1 MDHRQSVRF
10 ISAGRIAIGAV
21 MLVAPRRGA
30 ASWVG
35 PDGRSG
41 ALTLLVRSFGARE
54 VALGAGTLASL
65 DSGGPA
71 RPWVMAGVV
80 ADGLDAVAS
89 VLAIRH
95 LGRRTSLG
103 NRHGGGACHRGW
115 HRRPR
120 PGRLIPAHVAGSDQ
134 PA

>member
-1 MDHRQSVRF
+1 MDHRQSIRF
-10 ISAGRIAIGAV
+10 ISAGRVTIGAV

-41 ALTLLVRSFGARE
+41 ALSLLVRSFGARE

-71 RPWVMAGVV
+71 RPWVMAGIV

-95 LGRRTSLG
+95 LGARRALATG
-103 NRHGGGACHRGW
+103 V
-115 HRRPR
+115 
-120 PGRLIPAHVAGSDQ
+120 VATIATAAGIAALNQVD
-134 PA
+134 

>member
-21 MLVAPRRGA
+21 MLLAPRRGA

-95 LGRRTSLG
+95 LGAARALATGTVAVL
-103 NRHGGGACHRGW
+103 AT
-115 HRRPR
+115 
-120 PGRLIPAHVAGSDQ
+120 VAGIAALDQ
-134 PA
+134 VD

>member
-1 MDHRQSVRF
+1 MDHRQSLRF
-10 ISAGRIAIGAV
+10 ISAGRIVIGVV
-21 MLVAPRRGA
+21 MLVAPRRGT

-41 ALTLLVRSFGARE
+41 ALTLLARSFGARE
-54 VALGAGTLASL
+54 VALGAGTLTSL

-71 RPWVMAGVV
+71 RPWVMAGIV

-95 LGRRTSLG
+95 LGARRALAT
-103 NRHGGGACHRGW
+103 GAVAVVATAAGIAA
-115 HRRPR
+115 
-120 PGRLIPAHVAGSDQ
+120 LDHVD
-134 PA
+134 